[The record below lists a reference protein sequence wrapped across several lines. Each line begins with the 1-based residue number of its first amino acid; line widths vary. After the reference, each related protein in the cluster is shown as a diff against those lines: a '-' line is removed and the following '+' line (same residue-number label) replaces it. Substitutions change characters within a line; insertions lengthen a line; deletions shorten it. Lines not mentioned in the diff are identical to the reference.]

1 MVCLVESLRVRLAV
15 AAVLCIVAGPAQAA
29 QESVAVE
36 VHVGEAVTGTAE
48 TVYRSLGEVIS
59 AESIDITST
68 TPGTIEK
75 LFFTDGQVVSKGDRL
90 IQMDRRMA
98 ATLLQNSKAQLDLAQ
113 QTLTRTQELFKKLLR
128 TQADLQKDTAA
139 LASAQAEYD
148 AKRTSLE
155 VLTIEAPF
163 DGVLSNRQVSVG
175 AFINPGQPIVTL
187 QSVNKLELKFKVPQ
201 ILSDMVAIGQ
211 VVRVTSN
218 VNDRMLDTKVS
229 RIDAVLDQDTRLL
242 ALQADITDPLGL
254 LRAGTFVRIELVLAT
269 RNNAVLVPEAAVIH
283 SLSGNYV
290 FVANGDK
297 AERKIVTLGE
307 TRDGYTEIVSGL
319 TAGTKVIT
327 QGQFKLEDGGT
338 IAVK

>member
-1 MVCLVESLRVRLAV
+1 MRFRLAV
-15 AAVLCIVAGPAQAA
+15 ASMLCIFAAAANAA
-29 QESVAVE
+29 QESIPVE
-36 VHVGEAVTGTAE
+36 VLAAEAVTGNAE

-59 AESIDITST
+59 SESIGITST

-75 LFFTDGQVVSKGDRL
+75 LFFSDGAVVSKGDRL

-98 ATLLQNSKAQLDLAQ
+98 STLLQNSKAQLDLAEK
-113 QTLTRTQELFKKLLR
+113 TLSRTQDLFKKQLR
-128 TQADLQKDTAA
+128 TQVDLQKDTAA

-148 AKRTSLE
+148 AKKTSLD
-155 VLTIEAPF
+155 VLTITAPF
-163 DGVLSNRQVSVG
+163 DGVLSNREASVG

-187 QSVNKLELKFKVPQ
+187 QSLNKLELKFKVPQ
-201 ILSDMVAIGQ
+201 ILSDKVAIGQ
-211 VVRVTSN
+211 AVRVTSN
-218 VNDRMLDTKVS
+218 VDDRTLDTKVS
-229 RIDAVLDQDTRLL
+229 RIGAVLDQDTRLL
-242 ALQADITDPLGL
+242 ALQAEITDPLGL
-254 LRAGTFVRIELVLAT
+254 LRAGTFVRIELVLAE

-283 SLSGNYV
+283 NLSGDYV
-290 FVANGDK
+290 FVANGER

-307 TRDGYTEIVSGL
+307 TRDGFTEILSGL